1 MSTIQDTRTP
11 SRSTTSRDDPVAR
24 WLPLTGVVYAVL
36 AIAGTLTIDKFPDE
50 NTSPQALVRYYAAH
64 HAQVQRGGELA
75 TLGCVFLGLFV
86 ASLVARTRSQAAIA
100 AVIAVGGAA
109 LLAAEV
115 YSDSTYALL
124 GSIGTDSRL
133 SPEALQAW
141 HISGAAFGS
150 NAGACVLMLGIA
162 LAGIVGRTLPR
173 WVGWTALVFGVALMV
188 PGILGFFATLVLL
201 PWTIAVSIALAV
213 RRPATD

>member
-1 MSTIQDTRTP
+1 MSTIQDAGAAHRP
-11 SRSTTSRDDPVAR
+11 AEIREDPVAR
-24 WLPLTGVVYAVL
+24 WLPLTGVAYAVL

-50 NTSPQALVRYYAAH
+50 NTSTQSLVRYYAAH
-64 HAQVQRGGELA
+64 HAQVRRGGELA

-86 ASLVARTRSQAAIA
+86 ASLVARSRRQTAIA

-124 GSIGTDSRL
+124 GSISTDSHL
-133 SPEALQAW
+133 SPQALQAW

-150 NAGACVLMLGIA
+150 NAGACVLLLGVA

-173 WVGWTALVFGVALMV
+173 WVGWSALVLGVAVMT
-188 PGILGFFATLVLL
+188 PGIIGFLATLVLVL
-201 PWTIAVSIALAV
+201 WTIAVGIALAV
-213 RRPATD
+213 RGPVTD